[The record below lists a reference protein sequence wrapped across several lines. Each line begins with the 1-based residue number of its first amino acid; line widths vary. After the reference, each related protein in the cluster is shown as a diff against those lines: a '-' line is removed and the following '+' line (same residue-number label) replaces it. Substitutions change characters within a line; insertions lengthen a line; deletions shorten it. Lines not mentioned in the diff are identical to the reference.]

1 MQTLTVVAKTKK
13 IFRLFNLRKSKSMFW
28 LNKAK
33 IRKSILLLVVFYGC
47 SYSFLFAQS
56 SRLPKFSL
64 DLLTGQKNVNQV
76 EQNLSTTGIFLGWD
90 INPKLSVSVGY
101 LGSIGGKISSAP
113 TTTTTD
119 SSVILYE
126 DYVVEETYHAYD
138 EDGNSITATR
148 TVTRSRPVTTNT
160 SSSSKLENKAS
171 VTSKEIAIGGRYEV
185 YRKDIHTNIFVG
197 AGIVNISVDVESG
210 SGSGIG
216 LYVESGIKYVFE
228 NGLNLGFYLL
238 QTIANFEVSNSNNG
252 NWGSTTSGLLV
263 GYHF

>member
-1 MQTLTVVAKTKK
+1 MH
-13 IFRLFNLRKSKSMFW
+13 LFINYLI
-28 LNKAK
+28 L
-33 IRKSILLLVVFYGC
+33 ILLPV
-47 SYSFLFAQS
+47 
-56 SRLPKFSL
+56 
-64 DLLTGQKNVNQV
+64 
-76 EQNLSTTGIFLGWD
+76 
-90 INPKLSVSVGY
+90 KLSVSVGY

-126 DYVVEETYHAYD
+126 DYVVEETYLMLMMKMATP
-138 EDGNSITATR
+138 ITATR

-216 LYVESGIKYVFE
+216 LYVGCF
-228 NGLNLGFYLL
+228 LWL
-238 QTIANFEVSNSNNG
+238 
-252 NWGSTTSGLLV
+252 
-263 GYHF
+263 